1 MHAFLS
7 DEQLLDISLAYSS
20 EEILDILEIETL
32 ELADLLKE
40 RINENILKFNL
51 RPVDCNSYDL

>member
-1 MHAFLS
+1 MLAVLS

-20 EEILDILEIETL
+20 EEILEILDIQTL

-40 RINENILKFNL
+40 RIRENILKFNL
-51 RPVDCNSYDL
+51 RPVDCNTYDL